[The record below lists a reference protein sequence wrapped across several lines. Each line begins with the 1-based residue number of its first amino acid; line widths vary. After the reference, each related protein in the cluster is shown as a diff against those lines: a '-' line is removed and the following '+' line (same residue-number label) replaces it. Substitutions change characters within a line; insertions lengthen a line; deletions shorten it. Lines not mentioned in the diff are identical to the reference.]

1 MRCVFFSSSFLLRM
15 PRLFNVCVKRDAR
28 FVFSA
33 FPRRRYEFETRH
45 THKKTVVKEGWGTL
59 CALLFVLL
67 LLLFVRSSFCA
78 NGRRKRE
85 RERAFWKRS
94 RLVVSSSIFFFLV
107 LLLLLLLLLLKKKR
121 RKYSSLFRAPLRVT
135 HNSFIII
142 LSVCT
147 RMYIYIYTHS
157 R

>member
-1 MRCVFFSSSFLLRM
+1 M
-15 PRLFNVCVKRDAR
+15 PRLFNVCVKRETRAR

-33 FPRRRYEFETRH
+33 FPRRRVRDK
-45 THKKTVVKEGWGTL
+45 THKKETVVKEGWGTL